1 VALVSLITFSTVIS
15 SMTSL
20 VSTLQNKRMEET
32 QQLLGQ

>member
-20 VSTLQNKRMEET
+20 VGTLQNKRMEET